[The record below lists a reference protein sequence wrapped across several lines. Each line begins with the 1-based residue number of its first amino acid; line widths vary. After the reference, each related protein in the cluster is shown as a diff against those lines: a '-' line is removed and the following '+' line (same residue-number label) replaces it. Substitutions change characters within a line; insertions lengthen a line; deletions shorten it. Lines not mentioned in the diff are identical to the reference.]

1 MTRNLAFATNS
12 PQIVGAHGPEA
23 HQNRLFGHQFLRKV
37 PLYICKARVFEGG
50 QSSRIGGSN
59 ALANVRDWRAMCVS
73 IPASYRE
80 PLADGLAVGRQHGRR
95 GVAGT
100 RSSAR
105 AVRTPTAPPGTR
117 AKGGHYLVGLKGNQP
132 TPHLEARL
140 FFQEQPPR
148 ALLRATSRT
157 RHGSRHEIRQLRA
170 GPTLLPCRS
179 TNIQLPT
186 TSGHT
191 TNHYIAMHD
200 DEMTLRLARPSHLPE
215 QLPHMAV
222 GVLDPEQPSDH
233 RSHTRTGPQVRGVPM
248 GAWTPQEFLP
258 RPIELLL
265 QLRLARWPQCLCLS
279 HEHYYEPNHRCPFL
293 LAISFEKDS
302 LSSLAGLRVALLR

>member
-1 MTRNLAFATNS
+1 
-12 PQIVGAHGPEA
+12 
-23 HQNRLFGHQFLRKV
+23 
-37 PLYICKARVFEGG
+37 
-50 QSSRIGGSN
+50 
-59 ALANVRDWRAMCVS
+59 MCVS

-80 PLADGLAVGRQHGRR
+80 PLADGIAVGRQHGRR

-148 ALLRATSRT
+148 AL
-157 RHGSRHEIRQLRA
+157 LRA

-248 GAWTPQEFLP
+248 GAWAPQEFLAQP
-258 RPIELLL
+258 GELLL
-265 QLRLARWPQCLCLS
+265 RQPTPPSSRPLAAQRLHASFAPPTLPPVGGRHADPSRPATSVGPRPSSNSTAARR
-279 HEHYYEPNHRCPFL
+279 RCFSNSDWL
-293 LAISFEKDS
+293 D
-302 LSSLAGLRVALLR
+302 GLRASACPMSITTSQTTVVPFCSPSHLRRTH

>member
-1 MTRNLAFATNS
+1 MVPRPIRTAFSAIS
-12 PQIVGAHGPEA
+12 FRE
-23 HQNRLFGHQFLRKV
+23 RC
-37 PLYICKARVFEGG
+37 LYIYVRRAFLKGG
-50 QSSRIGGSN
+50 K
-59 ALANVRDWRAMCVS
+59 
-73 IPASYRE
+73 
-80 PLADGLAVGRQHGRR
+80 AVGSEGVTPSQTCAIGALCASPSRRPTGNPWRTASRWGDSMGAEVWPERDRPRGLSGPLQPRQELAQRGGALPRR
-95 GVAGT
+95 PERQSADAPSGGAALLPGAAPT
-100 RSSAR
+100 RTTPRR
-105 AVRTPTAPPGTR
+105 AHAPP
-117 AKGGHYLVGLKGNQP
+117 
-132 TPHLEARL
+132 
-140 FFQEQPPR
+140 
-148 ALLRATSRT
+148 
-157 RHGSRHEIRQLRA
+157 
-170 GPTLLPCRS
+170 LPLTQHRRRS

-200 DEMTLRLARPSHLPE
+200 NEMTLRLARPSHLPE

-233 RSHTRTGPQVRGVPM
+233 RSHTRAGPQVRGVPM
-248 GAWTPQEFLP
+248 GAWTLQEFLP

-265 QLRLARWPQCLCLS
+265 QLRLARWPPCLCLS

>member
-148 ALLRATSRT
+148 ALLRA
-157 RHGSRHEIRQLRA
+157 

-179 TNIQLPT
+179 PNIAAALGTFSYRPRAAIRT
-186 TSGHT
+186 T
-191 TNHYIAMHD
+191 
-200 DEMTLRLARPSHLPE
+200 LARRVRR
-215 QLPHMAV
+215 QDNWA
-222 GVLDPEQPSDH
+222 
-233 RSHTRTGPQVRGVPM
+233 RTGLRPVR
-248 GAWTPQEFLP
+248 AQ
-258 RPIELLL
+258 
-265 QLRLARWPQCLCLS
+265 
-279 HEHYYEPNHRCPFL
+279 
-293 LAISFEKDS
+293 
-302 LSSLAGLRVALLR
+302 